1 MAFVVSSLTDYVNEH
16 KSDLLAAAVIAFKS
30 SKYMQLMPGVKGAT
44 TLNLLS
50 TPAVFQSGSDC
61 GFNASGNATFTQR
74 TLTPGVIKVNENFCP
89 KALRTKYMQSE
100 VLIGAGRDKM
110 PFEEKITS
118 ELVANIGAA
127 MEVAFWQGDTV
138 NGTGNNAFF
147 NGLSTIIDADA
158 AASPAVIPAANQFT
172 AGSSDTVFDRMKT
185 LVQNVPDALG
195 NKMVFFM
202 NCANFRKLA
211 MLIMSANLYHYQ
223 RDLDSNDMEM
233 IFPGTDIKVV
243 GVPGLTGIDKIY
255 GLNTE
260 EVYYGFDAED
270 DVENFKFWFSDDDD
284 VFKFKMQWLAG
295 VQYAFPNNVLVG
307 KPYSA

>member
-1 MAFVVSSLTDYVNEH
+1 MAFNTSALTTYVNEH

-50 TPAVFQSGSDC
+50 TPVTFQSGESC
-61 GFNASGNATFTQR
+61 GFNASGDVTFTQR
-74 TLTPGVIKVNENFCP
+74 VITPGVIKVNEEFCP

-127 MEVAFWQGDTV
+127 MEVAFWQGDTT
-138 NGTGNNAFF
+138 NGSGNNSFF
-147 NGLSTIIDADA
+147 NGLHTILKTDITN
-158 AASPAVIPAANQFT
+158 SVITNTVT
-172 AGSSDTVFDRMKT
+172 AGSSETILDRVKA
-185 LVQNVPDALG
+185 LAAVVPDNLG
-195 NKMVFFM
+195 NKMTFFM
-202 NCANFRKLA
+202 NSSNYRQLS
-211 MLIMSANLYHYQ
+211 MLLTYANLFHYQ
-223 RDLDSNDMEM
+223 RDINSNDLEM

-243 GVPGLTGIDKIY
+243 GVPGLTGVDRIY

-260 EVYYGFDAED
+260 EVFYGFDAED
-270 DVENFKFWFSDDDD
+270 DVENFKLWFSDDNDTFR
-284 VFKFKMQWLAG
+284 FKVQWLAG
-295 VQYAFPNNVLVG
+295 VQYAFPANVLAG
-307 KPYSA
+307 LPYSE